1 MSTLFQAN
9 PEAREAHG
17 KPYSFIP
24 LAGCLDKHNLEDF
37 SETMEPL
44 IKNHHTYLIFDLSE
58 LDFVSSHA
66 AGYFENMHQKLET
79 IKKRMA
85 FVNANTEIREILES
99 IGLAKLITMF
109 DVEEKFLEAVVN
121 EEI

>member
-1 MSTLFQAN
+1 
-9 PEAREAHG
+9 
-17 KPYSFIP
+17 
-24 LAGCLDKHNLEDF
+24 
-37 SETMEPL
+37 
-44 IKNHHTYLIFDLSE
+44 
-58 LDFVSSHA
+58 
-66 AGYFENMHQKLET
+66 
-79 IKKRMA
+79 MA